1 MTEISDFSL
10 KCRTLKIC
18 QPNLPDVL
26 VGVGYTCASIW
37 VRYIVILFIFK
48 NLQILC
54 FQKYGRLLFIFG
66 RKEINLRL
74 P

>member
-37 VRYIVILFIFK
+37 V

-66 RKEINLRL
+66 RKEINLPL